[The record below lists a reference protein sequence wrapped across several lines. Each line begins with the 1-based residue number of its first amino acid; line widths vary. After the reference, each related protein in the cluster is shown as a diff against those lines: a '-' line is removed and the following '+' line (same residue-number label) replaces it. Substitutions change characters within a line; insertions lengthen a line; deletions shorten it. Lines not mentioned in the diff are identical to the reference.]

1 MDQRAREGAVITDEA
16 LEKALDWLRDN
27 ATKAAQARAEREY
40 MGEWIGACRA
50 KIAAALIEAG
60 ESAAAADVKA
70 KAHPDYRTALQGYR
84 QAVEADELMRW
95 HRTRADALIEVWRSQ
110 QANARAMERVR

>member
-1 MDQRAREGAVITDEA
+1 MITDEA

-50 KIAAALIEAG
+50 KIAATLIEAG
-60 ESAAAADVKA
+60 ESAAAADLKA
-70 KAHPDYRTALQGYR
+70 KAHPDYRTGLGPM
-84 QAVEADELMRW
+84 L
-95 HRTRADALIEVWRSQ
+95 
-110 QANARAMERVR
+110 